1 MSFWLYSIRNARV
14 NVNFYSYTFQTGIVL
29 YLCRISIHTP
39 TCRQSVPSQ
48 QHFRTIILEPEDL
61 NLFVVSTHLPD
72 IFLSYYKA
80 FGFTDLGKEE
90 TENFNNRFRKRENMI
105 QFYYFHRIIAF

>member
-1 MSFWLYSIRNARV
+1 MQEWIL
-14 NVNFYSYTFQTGIVL
+14 
-29 YLCRISIHTP
+29 ISIHIPSKLALFSIYSGYLYIQP

-48 QHFRTIILEPEDL
+48 QHFQTVILEPEDL

-80 FGFTDLGKEE
+80 FGFTDWGKEE
-90 TENFNNRFRKRENMI
+90 TENFNNRFRKREKYDPILLFPQDNSI
-105 QFYYFHRIIAF
+105 LQFD